1 MPVTFSK
8 PLPQCHTKRDRDQV
22 LALWSMIEKHL
33 PQRSLKRVTHQLEF
47 GAGKAEATRQA
58 QDMKLQAIGCDRDD
72 KCIEDGVVVKLNYTD
87 AKGFGQSVRHVLRV
101 VECGTVIF
109 AIQCSSLVFL
119 SRSTSGRDTWRPL
132 GDTTMPF
139 VKDGN
144 SGILHASALCL
155 LCYRRNVRP
164 LVENPSSSILG
175 AVPPFDL
182 LVNLGILEVLGTTDL
197 GAFQG
202 ESKKSLRLW
211 SKEATAFARE
221 HLCKKTGQSS
231 KKKTNLVHVK
241 KTATGVKVTGKKDAL
256 KQSQAYTP
264 EFGRAIS
271 RVTRKSIA
279 DNFFHANG
287 INWA

>member
-1 MPVTFSK
+1 
-8 PLPQCHTKRDRDQV
+8 
-22 LALWSMIEKHL
+22 
-33 PQRSLKRVTHQLEF
+33 
-47 GAGKAEATRQA
+47 
-58 QDMKLQAIGCDRDD
+58 
-72 KCIEDGVVVKLNYTD
+72 
-87 AKGFGQSVRHVLRV
+87 
-101 VECGTVIF
+101 
-109 AIQCSSLVFL
+109 
-119 SRSTSGRDTWRPL
+119 
-132 GDTTMPF
+132 MPF

-155 LCYRRNVRP
+155 LCYRRNVPP

-221 HLCKKTGQSS
+221 HLCKKTGQSF
-231 KKKTNLVHVK
+231 KKKANLVHVK

-264 EFGRAIS
+264 EMKASMGRHPI
-271 RVTRKSIA
+271 RQQLTRFSH
-279 DNFFHANG
+279 N
-287 INWA
+287 

>member
-1 MPVTFSK
+1 LLLAWKNIGSFRSGHFVSHAICFPFTSCNSCFCLCHRDILKASIMPVTFSK

-119 SRSTSGRDTWRPL
+119 SRSTSGRDTWRPPL
-132 GDTTMPF
+132 CTRWQQRDLACQCLVPLVLSQECAAFGGESVF
-139 VKDGN
+139 IN
-144 SGILHASALCL
+144 SGG
-155 LCYRRNVRP
+155 
-164 LVENPSSSILG
+164 SSTFRLACQPGHLG
-175 AVPPFDL
+175 G
-182 LVNLGILEVLGTTDL
+182 LGHHRLGCIP
-197 GAFQG
+197 G
-202 ESKKSLRLW
+202 
-211 SKEATAFARE
+211 
-221 HLCKKTGQSS
+221 
-231 KKKTNLVHVK
+231 
-241 KTATGVKVTGKKDAL
+241 
-256 KQSQAYTP
+256 
-264 EFGRAIS
+264 
-271 RVTRKSIA
+271 
-279 DNFFHANG
+279 
-287 INWA
+287 